1 MTSRA
6 FELAKI
12 TDEDGDITITGNTS
26 ITGDLSFDGTGFL
39 RIPAGTTAQRPGSGQ
54 EGGMIRFNTTLNK
67 YEGYHQAEW
76 INFSDVRDKDGDT
89 KITVHEAWG
98 NDEDELKFFVG
109 DATDG
114 NQKMTINT
122 SAITSSTTTHTIGA
136 SHLALNAAHTVLS
149 GNLTVSGTTTTI
161 SSSTVTTADKLIEV
175 SKTGSPS
182 TATATGSGIFVNNG
196 TSNNI
201 MAYDETTGGFLFQ
214 RQAGD
219 NLGNLKTTGNVTVG
233 GNTLTFGNGESINNN
248 QDGRL
253 TLTSTTV
260 QLGGDKILNSAG
272 EETITL
278 DTSQNVIIGEG
289 TNNSDGVGSLTIKG
303 NVIKNAEGTTT
314 ITMDDSENVTVAGQ
328 LQSPTLK
335 VTTGAGADKMLKSDA
350 NGLLSYVSFGVFAS
364 NGTTRLGP

>member
-6 FELAKI
+6 FELAKL
-12 TDEDGDITITGNTS
+12 TDEDGDVTITGNTS

-39 RIPAGTTAQRPGSGQ
+39 RIPAGTTGQRPSSDL
-54 EGGMIRFNTTLNK
+54 ENGMIRYNTTLNK

-89 KITVHEAWG
+89 KITVHQAWG
-98 NDEDELKFFVG
+98 QDEDELKFFAG
-109 DATDG
+109 NGTDG
-114 NQKMTINT
+114 QQKMTINT
-122 SAITSSTTTHTIGA
+122 SAITSTTTNHTIGA

-149 GNLTVSGTTTTI
+149 GNLTVQGTTTTI

-175 SKTGSPS
+175 SKASSPS

-219 NLGNLKTTGNVTVG
+219 NAANLKTTGNVTVG
-233 GNTLTFGNGESINNN
+233 GNTLNFGLGQSITNETSEK
-248 QDGRL
+248 L
-253 TLTSTTV
+253 TLTANSV
-260 QLGGDKILNSAG
+260 QFGGNKILNSAG
-272 EETITL
+272 EATISM
-278 DTSQNVIIGEG
+278 DNSQNVTIG
-289 TNNSDGVGSLTIKG
+289 DPGSAAGHLTIKG
-303 NVIKNAEGTTT
+303 NVIKNSDGETT
-314 ITMDDSENVTVAGQ
+314 ISMDASQNVTVPAQ
-328 LQSPTLK
+328 LQTATLK
-335 VTTGAGADKMLKSDA
+335 VTSGAAANKLLKSDA

-364 NGTTRLGP
+364 DGTTRLGP

>member
-12 TDEDGDITITGNTS
+12 TDEDGDITINGNTS

-39 RIPAGTTAQRPGSGQ
+39 RIPAGTTAQRPGSSL

-109 DATDG
+109 NGTDG
-114 NQKMTINT
+114 QQKMTINT
-122 SAITSSTTTHTIGA
+122 TQITTSTGTHTIGA
-136 SHLALNAAHTVLS
+136 SHLAINAAHTVLS

-161 SSSTVTTADKLIEV
+161 SSTEVTTADKLIEV

-182 TATATGSGIFVNNG
+182 TSTATGSGIFVNNG

-214 RQAGD
+214 RQSGD
-219 NLGNLKTTGNVTVG
+219 NAANLKTTGNVTVG
-233 GNTLTFGNGESINNN
+233 GNTLTFGNGESINNTT
-248 QDGRL
+248 DGKL
-253 TLTSTTV
+253 TLTSTSV
-260 QLGGDKILNSAG
+260 QLGGNKLLNSAG
-272 EETITL
+272 EDTITM
-278 DTSQNVIIGEG
+278 DTNQNVTIGTG
-289 TNNSDGVGSLTIKG
+289 SNNSDGVGDLIVKG

-314 ITMDDSENVTVAGQ
+314 ITMDDSENVTVPAQ
-328 LQSPTLK
+328 MQSATLK
-335 VTTGAGADKMLKSDA
+335 VTSGAGANKMLKSDA
-350 NGLLSYVSFGVFAS
+350 NGLLSYVSFGVFDS
-364 NGTTRLGP
+364 SGTRLGP